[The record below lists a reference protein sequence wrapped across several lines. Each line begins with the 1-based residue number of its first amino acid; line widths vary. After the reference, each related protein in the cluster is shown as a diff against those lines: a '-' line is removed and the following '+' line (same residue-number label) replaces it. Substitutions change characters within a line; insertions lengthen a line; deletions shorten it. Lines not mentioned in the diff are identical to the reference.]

1 LKLGEAVTVNGFL
14 AKDGSHYVNAV
25 TVKLG
30 DGKTVFAGSSGDRG
44 RCNNLDRRN
53 SLEREEI

>member
-1 LKLGEAVTVNGFL
+1 MNGFL